1 MDKKVYLET
10 LGCSKNRVDSEIM
23 LGSLNN
29 QGYQFTDDEEE
40 AVLIPQT
47 IRRRSSLMDLL
58 RGDDTDASNLLND
71 NVSRDSSVGLQDDL
85 EANGDARRT
94 STRTRT
100 STRISNY
107 NNNKQNIQHT
117 PSEFAPV
124 NALDSSMKVPLLS
137 KMEQDE

>member
-1 MDKKVYLET
+1 MDKNSALLKSFS
-10 LGCSKNRVDSEIM
+10 GSSSGDS
-23 LGSLNN
+23 
-29 QGYQFTDDEEE
+29 DDEDE
-40 AVLIPQT
+40 AVLISQT

-107 NNNKQNIQHT
+107 NNNKHIQHT
-117 PSEFAPV
+117 PSEFDPV
-124 NALDSSMKVPLLS
+124 NALDTSNMKVPLLS